1 MIFFIEDMDIEEL
14 RTKLQ
19 SYKLGHAL
27 IIFSF
32 FHCII
37 ITDDRAVIIKKFIWS

>member
-1 MIFFIEDMDIEEL
+1 MIFFIEGMDIEEL

-19 SYKLGHAL
+19 SYKLEHAL

-32 FHCII
+32 SHCII
-37 ITDDRAVIIKKFIWS
+37 ITDDRAIIIKQ